1 MYPVPM
7 VLGGHFEGLVRR
19 YVKGGPEES
28 RSKSIT
34 KVTRTRLPSFS
45 AKEGLDRE
53 KVFMG
58 SKGFTFQDPVPIHGH
73 KDLFQ
78 RVKQLL
84 LLHEG
89 EIWPIFLF
97 IARRTAIEILRHEAG
112 NQEPQGDTRR
122 RGATYLPK
130 LFFI

>member
-34 KVTRTRLPSFS
+34 KATRTKLPSFS
-45 AKEGLDRE
+45 VKEGLDRE

-89 EIWPIFLF
+89 EIWPIFLS
-97 IARRTAIEILRHEAG
+97 IARRTAIEILRNEAG

-130 LFFI
+130 FFVI

>member
-7 VLGGHFEGLVRR
+7 VLGGYFEGLVRR

-34 KVTRTRLPSFS
+34 KVTRTKLPSFS
-45 AKEGLDRE
+45 AKEGLNRE

-78 RVKQLL
+78 RAKQFL

-89 EIWPIFLF
+89 EMRPIFLF
-97 IARRTAIEILRHEAG
+97 IARRTALEILRLEAG
-112 NQEPQGDTRR
+112 NQEPQGATRR
-122 RGATYLPK
+122 RGVAYPPK
-130 LFFI
+130 FFVI

>member
-7 VLGGHFEGLVRR
+7 LLGGHFEGLVRR
-19 YVKGGPEES
+19 HVKGGPEEP

-34 KVTRTRLPSFS
+34 KVTRTKLPSFS

-58 SKGFTFQDPVPIHGH
+58 SEGFTFPDPLPIHGH
-73 KDLFQ
+73 KNLFQ
-78 RVKQLL
+78 RVKQFLL
-84 LLHEG
+84 LYEG
-89 EIWPIFLF
+89 EMWPILLF
-97 IARRTAIEILRHEAG
+97 IARRTALEILRHEAG

-122 RGATYLPK
+122 RRAT
-130 LFFI
+130 